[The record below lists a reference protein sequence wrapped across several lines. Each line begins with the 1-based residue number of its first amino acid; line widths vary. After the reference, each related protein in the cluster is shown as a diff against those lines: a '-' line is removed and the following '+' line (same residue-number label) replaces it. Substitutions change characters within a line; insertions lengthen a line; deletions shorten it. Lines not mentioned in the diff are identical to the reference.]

1 MSLLKA
7 YLNKPSTQRVL
18 GRKPGD
24 KGFSL
29 IELVVVVAVLAILA
43 AIAVPAFMGMNEQA
57 ADAAM
62 ETNLKNA
69 YKECAFQIARQANNR
84 GLAYPN
90 FDFPGDDGFYQYISD
105 SANGGANQ
113 QHNCY
118 TGAGGA
124 VTLTARKTNATAGYK
139 ANGDYTIDVLNGTK
153 TEPAVAA
160 GGAAAGGNAAG
171 GNAAGGNAAGGG
183 T

>member
-1 MSLLKA
+1 MSLLQA
-7 YLNKPSTQRVL
+7 YLHNPKTQRVL
-18 GRKPGD
+18 SRKPGD

-62 ETNLKNA
+62 DANLKNA

-90 FDFPGDDGFYQYISD
+90 FDFPGDDGFYTYTSNSI
-105 SANGGANQ
+105 NQ
-113 QHNCY
+113 GQAHNCY
-118 TGAGGA
+118 SSAAGAA
-124 VTLTARKTNATAGYK
+124 VTLTATKANATAGYN
-139 ANGDYTIDVLNGTK
+139 ANGAYTIDVMVGTR
-153 TEPAVAA
+153 TP
-160 GGAAAGGNAAG
+160 
-171 GNAAGGNAAGGG
+171 
-183 T
+183 

>member
-1 MSLLKA
+1 MSLLQA
-7 YLNKPSTQRVL
+7 YLRNPKTQRVL
-18 GRKPGD
+18 SRKPGD

-62 ETNLKNA
+62 DANLKNA

-90 FDFPGDDGFYQYISD
+90 FDFPGDDGFYTYTSNSI
-105 SANGGANQ
+105 NQ
-113 QHNCY
+113 AQTHNCY
-118 TGAGGA
+118 SSAAGAA
-124 VTLTARKTNATAGYK
+124 TTLTATKANATAGY
-139 ANGDYTIDVLNGTK
+139 NGNGAYTIDVLIGTRAN
-153 TEPAVAA
+153 P
-160 GGAAAGGNAAG
+160 
-171 GNAAGGNAAGGG
+171 
-183 T
+183 